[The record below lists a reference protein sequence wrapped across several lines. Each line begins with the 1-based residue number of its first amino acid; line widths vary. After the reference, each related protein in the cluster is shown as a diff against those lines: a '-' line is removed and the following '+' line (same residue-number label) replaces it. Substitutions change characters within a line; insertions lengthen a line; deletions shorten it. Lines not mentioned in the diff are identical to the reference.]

1 MAELENIQNLREN
14 FKKQNK
20 SCFILG
26 ASGATGKELLKEIL
40 KQQLFSNVTIIGRRK
55 LTFEEVA
62 YQNVNQQV
70 VDFEK
75 LDEYSAAFQGHDV
88 GFCCLGTTK
97 AKGGA
102 DGLVRVDRDYVCMSA
117 ELAKAGGCK
126 HFLLVSSSGADKHSI
141 FFILK
146 IKGEAEVKIEE
157 LNFERCTIFKPALIL
172 CDREESRP
180 LEWCARKI
188 LGCLSHVMSITALSV
203 PISTLARAM
212 VNNAVIPSDKKVELL
227 ENKDIHVI
235 GNQDETKTS

>member
-1 MAELENIQNLREN
+1 MELPPALDIRLTQSSSYSEMAELENIQNLREN
-14 FKKQNK
+14 FKKHNK

-75 LDEYSAAFQGHDV
+75 LDEYSASFQGHDV

-102 DGLVRVDRDYVCMSA
+102 
-117 ELAKAGGCK
+117 
-126 HFLLVSSSGADKHSI
+126 
-141 FFILK
+141 
-146 IKGEAEVKIEE
+146 GEAEVKIEE
-157 LNFERCTIFKPALIL
+157 LNFDHCTIFKPALIL

-188 LGCLSHVMSITALSV
+188 LGCLSHAMSITALSV
-203 PISTLARAM
+203 PVSTLARAM

-227 ENKDIHVI
+227 ENKDIHRI

>member
-102 DGLVRVDRDYVCMSA
+102 
-117 ELAKAGGCK
+117 
-126 HFLLVSSSGADKHSI
+126 
-141 FFILK
+141 
-146 IKGEAEVKIEE
+146 GEAEVKIEE

>member
-40 KQQLFSNVTIIGRRK
+40 KQKLFSNVTIIGRRK

-75 LDEYSAAFQGHDV
+75 LDEYSAAFQGPDV

-102 DGLVRVDRDYVCMSA
+102 
-117 ELAKAGGCK
+117 
-126 HFLLVSSSGADKHSI
+126 
-141 FFILK
+141 
-146 IKGEAEVKIEE
+146 GEAEVKIEE
-157 LNFERCTIFKPALIL
+157 LNFDCCTIFKPVLIL
-172 CDREESRP
+172 RDREESRP

-212 VNNAVIPSDKKVELL
+212 VNNAVNPSNKKVELL
-227 ENKDIHVI
+227 ENKDIHMI
-235 GNQDETKTS
+235 GNQDEKQTS

>member
-14 FKKQNK
+14 FKKHNK

-75 LDEYSAAFQGHDV
+75 LDEYSASFQGHDV
-88 GFCCLGTTK
+88 GFCCFGTTK

-102 DGLVRVDRDYVCMSA
+102 DGFVRVDQDYVCMSA
-117 ELAKAGGCK
+117 ESAKAGGCK
-126 HFLLVSSSGADKHSI
+126 HFLLVSSNGADKHSI

-157 LNFERCTIFKPALIL
+157 LNFDHCTIFKPALIL

-188 LGCLSHVMSITALSV
+188 LGCLSHAMSITALSV
-203 PISTLARAM
+203 PVSTLARAM

-227 ENKDIHVI
+227 ENKDIHRI

>member
-14 FKKQNK
+14 FKKRNK

-75 LDEYSAAFQGHDV
+75 LDEYSASFQGHDV
-88 GFCCLGTTK
+88 GFCCFGTTK

-102 DGLVRVDRDYVCMSA
+102 DGFVRVDQDYVCMSA
-117 ELAKAGGCK
+117 ESAKAGGCK
-126 HFLLVSSSGADKHSI
+126 HFLLVSSNGADKHSI

-157 LNFERCTIFKPALIL
+157 LNFDHCTIFKPALIL

-188 LGCLSHVMSITALSV
+188 LGCLSHAMSITALSV
-203 PISTLARAM
+203 PVSTLARAM

-227 ENKDIHVI
+227 ENKDIHRI
-235 GNQDETKTS
+235 GNQDETKIS

>member
-1 MAELENIQNLREN
+1 MGELENIQNLREN

-102 DGLVRVDRDYVCMSA
+102 
-117 ELAKAGGCK
+117 
-126 HFLLVSSSGADKHSI
+126 
-141 FFILK
+141 
-146 IKGEAEVKIEE
+146 GEAEVKIEE

-227 ENKDIHVI
+227 ENKDIHMI

>member
-1 MAELENIQNLREN
+1 MAELENIQNLHEN
-14 FKKQNK
+14 FKKHNK

-26 ASGATGKELLKEIL
+26 ASGATGKELKEIL

-55 LTFEEVA
+55 LTFEEEA

-75 LDEYSAAFQGHDV
+75 LDEYSASFQGHDV

-102 DGLVRVDRDYVCMSA
+102 DGFVRVDQDYVCMSA
-117 ELAKAGGCK
+117 ESAKAGGCK
-126 HFLLVSSSGADKHSI
+126 HFLLVSSNGADKHSI

-157 LNFERCTIFKPALIL
+157 LNFDHCTIFKPALIL
-172 CDREESRP
+172 S
-180 LEWCARKI
+180 
-188 LGCLSHVMSITALSV
+188 
-203 PISTLARAM
+203 RAM

-227 ENKDIHVI
+227 ENKDIHRI

>member
-14 FKKQNK
+14 FKKHNK

-75 LDEYSAAFQGHDV
+75 LDEYSASFQGHDV

-102 DGLVRVDRDYVCMSA
+102 
-117 ELAKAGGCK
+117 
-126 HFLLVSSSGADKHSI
+126 
-141 FFILK
+141 
-146 IKGEAEVKIEE
+146 GEAEVKIEE
-157 LNFERCTIFKPALIL
+157 LNFDHCTIFKPALIL

-188 LGCLSHVMSITALSV
+188 LGCLSHAMSITALSV
-203 PISTLARAM
+203 PVSTLARAM

-227 ENKDIHVI
+227 ENKDIHRI

>member
-26 ASGATGKELLKEIL
+26 VSGATGKELLKEIL

-102 DGLVRVDRDYVCMSA
+102 
-117 ELAKAGGCK
+117 
-126 HFLLVSSSGADKHSI
+126 
-141 FFILK
+141 
-146 IKGEAEVKIEE
+146 GEAEVKIEE
-157 LNFERCTIFKPALIL
+157 LNFDRCTIFKPALIL

-203 PISTLARAM
+203 PIATLARAM
-212 VNNAVIPSDKKVELL
+212 VNSAVIPSNEKVELL
-227 ENKDIHVI
+227 ENKDIHMI